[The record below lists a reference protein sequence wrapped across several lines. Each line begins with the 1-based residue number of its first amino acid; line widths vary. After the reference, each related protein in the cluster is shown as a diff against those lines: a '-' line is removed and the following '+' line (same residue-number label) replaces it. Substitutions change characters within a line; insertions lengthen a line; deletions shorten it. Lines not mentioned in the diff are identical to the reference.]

1 MKNLHEFQAEIAAL
15 RERISKLASTSLRLS
30 ASLDVKTVLNEVVD
44 GARTLIGARFAAIVT
59 IGAAGQPRKF
69 VSSGLAPEEH
79 QRLAGWSEGPQLFKY
94 LLDIHGVLTLRDLRG
109 YVRSLGFSLELLPAN
124 NLLAVP
130 VRHQGI
136 HLGNFFVAAKDGGSE
151 FTSEDEEVL
160 VLFASQAAAA
170 IANARTHRHERR
182 ARANLEALVET
193 SPVGVVVCDPSS
205 GRPVSF
211 NREAK
216 RIFGRLCMP
225 RESPEELLNVV
236 TVRRGDGREL
246 ALAELSLAQAVSS
259 ATTMRAEEVV
269 LEVPDGRALTT
280 MVNAMPILADDGTV
294 ESVVV
299 TMQDLAP
306 IEELERLRAEFLGM
320 VSHELRAPLAAIKG
334 SAATVLGA
342 SSPLDPAEIL
352 QFFRIVE
359 EQADH
364 MHGLISDLLDAG
376 RIEAGTLSVNTEA
389 AEVAEL
395 VEKARQTFLGTGRRN
410 AIQVDLPPDL
420 PAVIADPQRVVQ
432 VLNNLFSNASNNSP
446 EPLPIRVGAKRDGAF
461 LAISVSDEGRGMSP
475 DLLPQMFRKYARIG
489 RDRDLGIRGSGLG
502 LAICK
507 GLVEAHGGRIW
518 AESGGT
524 DLGARFTFTLPTVD
538 ERRSGPA
545 ARLVRRPHRDTS
557 GGREQPRVLVVDDD
571 PMMLGYVRDALT
583 AASYSPV
590 VTAEPRDVA
599 RLVKTKK
606 PRLVL
611 LDLVLPGTDGIELME
626 SIPELADV
634 PVIFISGYRRDE
646 TVAKALDAG
655 AADYIVKPFSSTEL
669 VARVHAALRMEADT
683 PDTLTF
689 GDLVIDYETRR
700 VMLAGHPV
708 QLTATEFNLLR
719 ELSLN
724 SGQVCTYDTLLRR
737 VWGRGP
743 GDSGLVRA
751 FVKKLRRKLGDDASR
766 PAYIFNE
773 RQVGYRL
780 ARPTDP

>member
-1 MKNLHEFQAEIAAL
+1 MECSHCETCA
-15 RERISKLASTSLRLS
+15 
-30 ASLDVKTVLNEVVD
+30 
-44 GARTLIGARFAAIVT
+44 
-59 IGAAGQPRKF
+59 
-69 VSSGLAPEEH
+69 
-79 QRLAGWSEGPQLFKY
+79 
-94 LLDIHGVLTLRDLRG
+94 G

-182 ARANLEALVET
+182 TRANLEALVET

-280 MVNAMPILADDGTV
+280 MVNALPILAEDGTV

-389 AEVAEL
+389 ADVAEL

-446 EPLPIRVGAKRDGAF
+446 EALPIRVGRKARRR
-461 LAISVSDEGRGMSP
+461 VPSDFRVRRGP
-475 DLLPQMFRKYARIG
+475 GYA
-489 RDRDLGIRGSGLG
+489 
-502 LAICK
+502 A
-507 GLVEAHGGRIW
+507 
-518 AESGGT
+518 
-524 DLGARFTFTLPTVD
+524 
-538 ERRSGPA
+538 GPA
-545 ARLVRRPHRDTS
+545 AANVPEVRPDRPRPRSRD
-557 GGREQPRVLVVDDD
+557 PRVG
-571 PMMLGYVRDALT
+571 PWPRYMQGLGGG
-583 AASYSPV
+583 
-590 VTAEPRDVA
+590 PRGA
-599 RLVKTKK
+599 
-606 PRLVL
+606 
-611 LDLVLPGTDGIELME
+611 DLGRK
-626 SIPELADV
+626 
-634 PVIFISGYRRDE
+634 RRDGPRCPVHVHPADRRREAIGPRGE
-646 TVAKALDAG
+646 TGPAPRTV
-655 AADYIVKPFSSTEL
+655 I
-669 VARVHAALRMEADT
+669 LRAVVSNR
-683 PDTLTF
+683 
-689 GDLVIDYETRR
+689 G
-700 VMLAGHPV
+700 
-708 QLTATEFNLLR
+708 
-719 ELSLN
+719 SL
-724 SGQVCTYDTLLRR
+724 
-737 VWGRGP
+737 
-743 GDSGLVRA
+743 
-751 FVKKLRRKLGDDASR
+751 
-766 PAYIFNE
+766 
-773 RQVGYRL
+773 
-780 ARPTDP
+780 